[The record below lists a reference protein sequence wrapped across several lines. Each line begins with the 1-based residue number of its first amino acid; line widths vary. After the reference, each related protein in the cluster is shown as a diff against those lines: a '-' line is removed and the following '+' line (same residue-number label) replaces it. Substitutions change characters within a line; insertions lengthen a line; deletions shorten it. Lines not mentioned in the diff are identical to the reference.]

1 LRRAS
6 EHKKESLNQS
16 EGGSIVSLQIRN
28 PMEFW
33 SGVMFTIIGL
43 GAVLIG
49 QEYTMGS
56 AGRMGPGYFP
66 TVLGGLLTL
75 LGLAALI
82 RSFIRKGEPLG
93 KFAIKET
100 LLVLAAVVLFGFLL
114 RGAGLVIA
122 VPVMVM
128 VSAYASPQFEWKS
141 SVLLAI
147 GGTIFCSVVFV
158 LGLGVPMPILGSWF
172 GS

>member
-1 LRRAS
+1 
-6 EHKKESLNQS
+6 
-16 EGGSIVSLQIRN
+16 
-28 PMEFW
+28 
-33 SGVMFTIIGL
+33 
-43 GAVLIG
+43 
-49 QEYTMGS
+49 MGS

-93 KFAIKET
+93 KFAVKET